1 MLQNIATFPPEVD
14 TFYREASE
22 GLYGTE
28 AFLAQYTILEI
39 LFEAFSAMVFALL
52 LSYATQ
58 LAPNVNLSGLLF
70 LSALCTINSGES
82 ISMLSYLIFPHLGLA
97 VSFTASLL
105 AIFTVLGGS
114 MSLDPPTALQW
125 FNYISPIKYAMTSV
139 SIFTLKDT
147 VFTCTE
153 GQRDANGTC
162 PIQTGEEV
170 LQLYNLDQKNPWLE
184 VLGSVVTMLCY
195 RLLVYVVLR
204 VQVKR
209 MNSTDIR
216 SWFRRQR
223 QRISSEESRA

>member
-1 MLQNIATFPPEVD
+1 
-14 TFYREASE
+14 
-22 GLYGTE
+22 
-28 AFLAQYTILEI
+28 
-39 LFEAFSAMVFALL
+39 MVFALL

-114 MSLDPPTALQW
+114 MNLDPPTALQW

-147 VFTCTE
+147 IFTCTE